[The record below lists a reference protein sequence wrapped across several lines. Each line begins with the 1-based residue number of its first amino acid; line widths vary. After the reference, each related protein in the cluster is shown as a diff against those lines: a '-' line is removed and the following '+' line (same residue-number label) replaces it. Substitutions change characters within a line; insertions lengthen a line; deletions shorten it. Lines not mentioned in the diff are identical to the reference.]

1 MAEKKK
7 SIIEEA
13 LLEAKSLEDA
23 LKANTKEIL
32 AAHMSKEIESIV
44 ESSLKNKDEKKV
56 KPISEEEDEE
66 ISVDDVET
74 KGSGDD
80 EEDVNSEQNKIKLKQ
95 NDIEL
100 NLK

>member
-32 AAHMSKEIESIV
+32 ASTMKEEIEDVVRESLAVRTDCSIRNV
-44 ESSLKNKDEKKV
+44 QCECASCD
-56 KPISEEEDEE
+56 
-66 ISVDDVET
+66 
-74 KGSGDD
+74 
-80 EEDVNSEQNKIKLKQ
+80 
-95 NDIEL
+95 
-100 NLK
+100 